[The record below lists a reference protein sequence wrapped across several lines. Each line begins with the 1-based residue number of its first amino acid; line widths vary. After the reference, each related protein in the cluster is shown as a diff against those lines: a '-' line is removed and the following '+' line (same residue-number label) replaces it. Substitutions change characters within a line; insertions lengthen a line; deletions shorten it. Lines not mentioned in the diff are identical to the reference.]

1 MTRLLGRHLVPEMA
15 LLGMCDLA
23 LAFAL
28 VSLMLSMPSP
38 FPLPVGSPAGADMPL
53 AVLLAGSI
61 TLTAAVIGIYRPEVS
76 LRGRGL
82 LSSLALTGLAAYP
95 LLLLV
100 SAFCGLLLSRPTI
113 IWVGELLAAWFL
125 CVLAN
130 RAIISRMMPDRWL
143 VRRVLVMGE
152 MPRAAR
158 MRELARVSRRPFEI
172 VATNHEEASR
182 LAGAPLS
189 AAALRA
195 QRIWGVIVAGDGV
208 DLRPRAA
215 FASGLLDCKLRGV
228 PVFDEA
234 SFCEQQLGRIDLD
247 SLCAE
252 RLLFADG
259 FPNSVASNFAK
270 RFLDIFASFVLLVL
284 TLPLMLLTALLIR
297 LESPGPVL
305 YRQQRVGLHGRT
317 FTLFKFR
324 SMTLDAEAG
333 GRPRW
338 ALQRDPRVTRV
349 GRLIRPLRIDE
360 LPQLF
365 NVLRGE
371 MSMIGPRPERP
382 HFVEQLARV
391 IPFYQER
398 SYVKPGITGWA
409 QINYPYGAS
418 VEDAR
423 EKLSYDLY
431 YAKNRS
437 LLLDLFILFA
447 TIRVIL
453 LREGA
458 R

>member
-1 MTRLLGRHLVPEMA
+1 MTRLLGRHLLPEMA
-15 LLGMCDLA
+15 LLGVCDLA
-23 LAFAL
+23 LAFLLVAL
-28 VSLMLSMPSP
+28 TLSMPGP
-38 FPLPVGSPAGADMPL
+38 FALPTNNVPGSDISL

-61 TLTAAVIGIYRPEVS
+61 ILSAAMIGIYRPEVS
-76 LRGRGL
+76 LRGRRL
-82 LSSLALTGLAAYP
+82 LPGLALAALAAYP

-100 SAFCGLLLSRPTI
+100 CAVSGLVLSRPTI
-113 IWVGELLAAWFL
+113 LWVGQLLTAWFV

-130 RAIISRMMPDRWL
+130 RAVVSRVMPDRWL
-143 VRRVLVMGE
+143 VRRVLVVGAAA
-152 MPRAAR
+152 RAAR
-158 MRELARVSRRPFEI
+158 LRELTRVSRKSFEI
-172 VATNHEEASR
+172 VATSPDEAAQP
-182 LAGAPLS
+182 AGTPLC
-189 AAALRA
+189 ANTLRA
-195 QRIWGVIVAGDGV
+195 QRIWGVIVAGDEIHA
-208 DLRPRAA
+208 DPAS
-215 FASGLLDCKLRGV
+215 ASGLLDCKLRGV

-234 SFCEQQLGRIDLD
+234 GFCEQQLGRIDLD
-247 SLCAE
+247 GLCPE

-259 FPNSVASNFAK
+259 FPNSAPANVAK
-270 RFLDIFASFVLLVL
+270 RLLDTFASFTLLML
-284 TLPLMLLTALLIR
+284 TLPLMLLTALAIKLDSR
-297 LESPGPVL
+297 GPVL

-324 SMTLDAEAG
+324 SMTEDAEAG

-338 ALQRDPRVTRV
+338 ALKRDPRITRV

-391 IPFYQER
+391 IPFYHER

-431 YAKNRS
+431 YVKNRA
-437 LLLDLFILFA
+437 LLLDLFILLA
-447 TIRVIL
+447 TVRVIL
-453 LREGA
+453 SREGA

>member
-15 LLGMCDLA
+15 VLGVCDLA
-23 LAFAL
+23 LAFVL

-38 FPLPVGSPAGADMPL
+38 FALPAGSLAATGASLAALL
-53 AVLLAGSI
+53 AVSI
-61 TLTAAVIGIYRPEVS
+61 TLSAAMIGIYRPEAP
-76 LRGRGL
+76 LRSRRLIPG
-82 LSSLALTGLAAYP
+82 LALAALAAYP

-100 SAFCGLLLSRPTI
+100 CTMSGLDLSRPTI
-113 IWVGELLAAWFL
+113 LWLGQLLAGWFL

-130 RAIISRMMPDRWL
+130 RAVVSRVMPDRWL
-143 VRRVLVMGE
+143 VRRVLVVGATT
-152 MPRAAR
+152 RAAR
-158 MRELARVSRRPFEI
+158 MRDLARSARKPFEI
-172 VATNHEEASR
+172 VVTNHDDASQ
-182 LAGAPLS
+182 LAGAPLC
-189 AAALRA
+189 AETLRT
-195 QRIWGVIVAGDGV
+195 QRIWGVIVAGDEM
-208 DLRPRAA
+208 RTEPNS
-215 FASGLLDCKLRGV
+215 ASGLLDCKLRGV

-234 SFCEQQLGRIDLD
+234 GFCEQQLGRIDLD
-247 SLCAE
+247 GLSPE

-259 FPNSVASNFAK
+259 FPNSMLSNFAK
-270 RFLDIFASFVLLVL
+270 RFLDICTSFALLVL
-284 TLPLMLLTALLIR
+284 TLPVMLLTALAIR
-297 LESPGPVL
+297 LDSRGSVL
-305 YRQQRVGLHGRT
+305 YRQQRVGLHGKT

-324 SMTLDAEAG
+324 SMTEDAEAG

-338 ALQRDPRVTRV
+338 ALQRDPRITRI

-391 IPFYQER
+391 IPFFHER

-431 YAKNRS
+431 YVKNRS
-437 LLLDLFILFA
+437 LLLDLFILLG
-447 TIRVIL
+447 TVRVIL
-453 LREGA
+453 SREGA

>member
-15 LLGMCDLA
+15 VLGMCDLA
-23 LAFAL
+23 LAFVL
-28 VSLMLSMPSP
+28 VSLTLSMPSP
-38 FPLPVGSPAGADMPL
+38 FALPANTLPGADMSL
-53 AVLLAGSI
+53 AALLAGSI
-61 TLTAAVIGIYRPEVS
+61 TLSAAVIGIYRPEVS
-76 LRGRGL
+76 LRGRRL
-82 LSSLALTGLAAYP
+82 LPGLALAVLAAYP

-100 SAFCGLLLSRPTI
+100 CAFSGLVLSRPTI
-113 IWVGELLAAWFL
+113 LWLAQLLTAWVL

-130 RAIISRMMPDRWL
+130 RAVVSRVMPDRWL
-143 VRRVLVMGE
+143 VRRILVVGAAA
-152 MPRAAR
+152 RAAR
-158 MRELARVSRRPFEI
+158 LRELARVSRKSFEI
-172 VATNHEEASR
+172 VGTTLDEASH
-182 LAGAPLS
+182 LAGTPLC
-189 AAALRA
+189 AQTLRT
-195 QRIWGVIVAGDGV
+195 QKIWGVIVAGDEMCAE
-208 DLRPRAA
+208 PAS
-215 FASGLLDCKLRGV
+215 ASGLLDCKLRGV

-234 SFCEQQLGRIDLD
+234 GFCEQQLGRIDLD
-247 SLCAE
+247 SLSPE

-259 FPNSVASNFAK
+259 FPNSALGNVAK
-270 RFLDIFASFVLLVL
+270 RFLDILASFTLLVL
-284 TLPLMLLTALLIR
+284 TLPLMLLTALAIR
-297 LESPGPVL
+297 LDSRGPVL
-305 YRQQRVGLHGRT
+305 YRQQRVGLHGRS
-317 FTLFKFR
+317 FTLCKFR
-324 SMTLDAEAG
+324 SMTEDAEAG

-338 ALQRDPRVTRV
+338 ALKRDPRITRV

-391 IPFYQER
+391 IPFYHER

-431 YAKNRS
+431 YVKNRAV
-437 LLLDLFILFA
+437 LLDLFILLA
-447 TIRVIL
+447 TVRVIL
-453 LREGA
+453 SREGA